1 MDIVDIVDVC
11 AKRDAKQHV
20 ELIVEA
26 SETRVGIRAGGHPSG
41 WASTG
46 GPRGHA
52 GGHPVG
58 VHAGGRPRRK
68 QTDRRDKPEGPQTPQ
83 KSNLKKWTRFVRE
96 TVWRQSQTPG
106 VADRSISTSLS
117 LHRARV
123 GPVGV
128 IDSQSYIKGERR
140 NRDGHCAVR
149 GQPTWCQMAC
159 QVRCW
164 VLQAR
169 CQVRCLVLHQV
180 RRRVLCMQR
189 VSSPACV

>member
-1 MDIVDIVDVC
+1 MNIVDIVDVC

-26 SETRVGIRAGGHPSG
+26 SETQVSIRAGGHPRVVHAATRVG
-41 WASTG
+41 IQWAST
-46 GPRGHA
+46 
-52 GGHPVG
+52 
-58 VHAGGRPRRK
+58 RRK
-68 QTDRRDKPEGPQTPQ
+68 QTDRRDKLEGPQTPK
-83 KSNLKKWTRFVRE
+83 KSNLKKWTRLVRE

-123 GPVGV
+123 RPVGV